1 MILKNKGHCI
11 KLYSVPQFVTLDTS
25 LAKVFLL
32 LSCCFH
38 FWGVWNE
45 GQHKKE

>member
-32 LSCCFH
+32 LGCWFH
-38 FWGVWNE
+38 FWGMWNE